1 LLVLQP
7 GSIRMAG
14 KARKDSKIEGEGSY
28 SGTRAY
34 NQATARFLKKGKVEQ
49 AAREAKRAVDSK
61 EGAELK
67 AAEDKGR
74 AGDPRK
80 MERAG
85 GRK

>member
-1 LLVLQP
+1 
-7 GSIRMAG
+7 MDDKTK
-14 KARKDSKIEGEGSY
+14 KASKIEGEGSY
-28 SGTRAY
+28 SGVRAY
-34 NQATARFLKKGKVEQ
+34 NEALAKFLKKGKVED
-49 AAREAKRAVDSK
+49 AAKAAERALDSR

-80 MERAG
+80 MARKT

>member
-1 LLVLQP
+1 
-7 GSIRMAG
+7 MND
-14 KARKDSKIEGEGSY
+14 KATKDSKIEGEGSY
-28 SGTRAY
+28 SGTHAY
-34 NQATARFLKKGKVEQ
+34 NEATARFLKKGKVEQ

-80 MERAG
+80 MERAS